1 MNALI
6 NLKEC
11 REHMLII
18 LDSEKYEV
26 KLGGTLDDPYFCGNF
41 AKRYRLAHEFGQSPN
56 KKTYVTYSD
65 KKTQNTP

>member
-1 MNALI
+1 MNTLI

-41 AKRYRLAHEFGQSPN
+41 AKRYVWLMSSGKART
-56 KKTYVTYSD
+56 KRRM
-65 KKTQNTP
+65 